1 MVSKA
6 VVLVMILG
14 LGIIMYAITMSQD
27 GGIGDV
33 SQNTSVVTT
42 VVPDPDP
49 SKTWIDNIGDFF
61 TKLVGAWDK

>member
-1 MVSKA
+1 VVSKA

-33 SQNTSVVTT
+33 TQNTSVVTT
-42 VVPDPDP
+42 VVSEPDP
-49 SKTWIDNIGDFF
+49 SKTWIDNIADFF
-61 TKLVGAWDK
+61 SRLTSAWDK

>member
-1 MVSKA
+1 
-6 VVLVMILG
+6 
-14 LGIIMYAITMSQD
+14 MYAITMSQD

-42 VVPDPDP
+42 VVPEPDP